1 MKKTIFALIIC
12 LCCLNSV
19 FAFKYSNTP
28 AGMIYFAS
36 HGYVENN
43 EVLSN
48 PYIIGGLY
56 TMHWSVIE
64 SEQGKYNWKEVD
76 DFVNRWTKA
85 GKKVAL
91 RIMWSSSGYWRN
103 PVAGKPTPA
112 WVWKAGAKY
121 AYHKKI
127 CGQKQL
133 KAG

>member
-43 EVLSN
+43 EVLNN

-85 GKKVAL
+85 EKRSLCV
-91 RIMWSSSGYWRN
+91 S
-103 PVAGKPTPA
+103 
-112 WVWKAGAKY
+112 
-121 AYHKKI
+121 
-127 CGQKQL
+127 CGQVVAIGEIQWLESLLRHGYGKL
-133 KAG
+133 VPSTLIIKRVILN

>member
-43 EVLSN
+43 EVLNN

-56 TMHWSVIE
+56 TMHCRSKVSII
-64 SEQGKYNWKEVD
+64 GK
-76 DFVNRWTKA
+76 RWMI
-85 GKKVAL
+85 L
-91 RIMWSSSGYWRN
+91 
-103 PVAGKPTPA
+103 
-112 WVWKAGAKY
+112 
-121 AYHKKI
+121 
-127 CGQKQL
+127 
-133 KAG
+133 

>member
-43 EVLSN
+43 EVLNN

-64 SEQGKYNWKEVD
+64 SEQGKYNWKV
-76 DFVNRWTKA
+76 VVR
-85 GKKVAL
+85 
-91 RIMWSSSGYWRN
+91 
-103 PVAGKPTPA
+103 
-112 WVWKAGAKY
+112 
-121 AYHKKI
+121 
-127 CGQKQL
+127 
-133 KAG
+133 